1 MDQNNQIFRLFKN
14 TIFAHLRRTKM
25 MNEKL
30 DKRFLTLGVIV
41 LLAALSRI
49 LTQGLIPNVA
59 PIGALALFSGAYFM
73 DRKLAFLIPMVAMLI
88 SDIFLGF
95 HPTILFVY
103 VGFALTVM
111 MGFLL
116 RNNNN
121 AGKTMMVTI
130 LSSLVF
136 FFLTNF
142 GVWAMYDFY
151 PNNLSGLVSSYVA
164 GLPFLRNSLLGD
176 LFYTGLFFGAFE
188 WMKRM
193 VPSFNVSLK

>member
-1 MDQNNQIFRLFKN
+1 
-14 TIFAHLRRTKM
+14 M

-41 LLAALSRI
+41 LLAALSRV

-73 DRKLAFLIPMVAMLI
+73 DRKLAFLIPMAAMLI

-103 VGFALTVM
+103 AGFALTVM
-111 MGFLL
+111 MGFML

-121 AGKTMMVTI
+121 VGKTMMVTI
-130 LSSLVF
+130 LSSLIF

-151 PNNLSGLVSSYVA
+151 SNNFSGLVSSYIA
-164 GLPFLRNSLLGD
+164 GIPFLRNSLLGD